1 MQKGQRKFF
10 FQAGD
15 DILRSIAVSLRIC
28 IIGSMMIGMF
38 NRLLHDNMFWII
50 IALTV
55 VLNRL
60 AVERISSLNTQIS
73 ESFVEKNSSV
83 MQRVEK

>member
-1 MQKGQRKFF
+1 
-10 FQAGD
+10 
-15 DILRSIAVSLRIC
+15 
-28 IIGSMMIGMF
+28 MMIGMF

>member
-1 MQKGQRKFF
+1 
-10 FQAGD
+10 
-15 DILRSIAVSLRIC
+15 
-28 IIGSMMIGMF
+28 MIGMF

-55 VLNRL
+55 VINRL
-60 AVERISSLNTQIS
+60 AVEQISPLNTQTG
-73 ESFVEKNSSV
+73 EQAVEQNSPF